1 MSNLPKERMSEE
13 TPFTYCAVGVFGSF
27 LVKDSG
33 KEVKRYG
40 ALYTCLSSRTIHNEI
55 VYLLIHH

>member
-1 MSNLPKERMSEE
+1 MSNLPKERVSEE
-13 TPFTYCAVGVFGSF
+13 APFTYCAAGMAGSF

-40 ALYTCLSSRTIHNEI
+40 ALYTCCQAGPYTMRLCI
-55 VYLLIHH
+55 Y